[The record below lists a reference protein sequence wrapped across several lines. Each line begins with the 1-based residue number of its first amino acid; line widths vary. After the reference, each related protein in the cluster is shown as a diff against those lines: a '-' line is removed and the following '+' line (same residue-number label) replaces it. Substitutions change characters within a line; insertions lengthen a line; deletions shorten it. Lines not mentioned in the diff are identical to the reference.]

1 MVQSCNTSFREWVLG
16 LPNLRCHTLKSL
28 YLRKTE
34 LTLQLGLFR
43 HTEEDGR

>member
-1 MVQSCNTSFREWVLG
+1 MVQSYNTNFREWVLG

-43 HTEEDGR
+43 HTEEVGG